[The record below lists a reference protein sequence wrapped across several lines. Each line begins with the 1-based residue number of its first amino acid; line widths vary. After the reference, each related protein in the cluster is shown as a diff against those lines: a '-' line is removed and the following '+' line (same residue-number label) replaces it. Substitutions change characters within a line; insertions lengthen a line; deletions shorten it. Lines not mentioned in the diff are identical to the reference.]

1 MMNTKIIFPDKWN
14 NANPD
19 KSTIEEMYLP
29 NRMKLLGFSNAAIK
43 NVENFMF
50 SKNEKDADI
59 ESGAIV
65 NVILEEFYDNETPVL
80 ERYYKLLMILDDD
93 FLCAEDIAGIEEEIL
108 KIRKLAELECYVES
122 EAYLTEDEKKIDD
135 VQSALK
141 YATLYLK
148 FDKYYII
155 KKTNGAGETECKFWY
170 NKNLDLVGYD
180 LMVNSF

>member
-1 MMNTKIIFPDKWN
+1 MNTKIIFPDKWN

-29 NRMKLLGFSNAAIK
+29 NRMKLLGFSDAAIK
-43 NVENFMF
+43 KVENFMF

-93 FLCAEDIAGIEEEIL
+93 FLCAEDIAGIEDEIL
-108 KIRKLAELECYVES
+108 KIRKLAE
-122 EAYLTEDEKKIDD
+122 
-135 VQSALK
+135 
-141 YATLYLK
+141 
-148 FDKYYII
+148 
-155 KKTNGAGETECKFWY
+155 
-170 NKNLDLVGYD
+170 
-180 LMVNSF
+180 

>member
-1 MMNTKIIFPDKWN
+1 MNTKIIFPDKWN

-19 KSTIEEMYLP
+19 KSIIEKMYLP
-29 NRMKLLGFSNAAIK
+29 NRMKLLGFSYETIRK
-43 NVENFMF
+43 IENYMF
-50 SKNEKDADI
+50 SKNEKGADI
-59 ESGAIV
+59 ESGTIV
-65 NVILEEFYDNETPVL
+65 NVILEEFYDNETPIL

-93 FLCAEDIAGIEEEIL
+93 FLCVEDIAGIEDEIL

-122 EAYLTEDEKKIDD
+122 EAYLTEDEKKFDD

>member
-1 MMNTKIIFPDKWN
+1 
-14 NANPD
+14 
-19 KSTIEEMYLP
+19 
-29 NRMKLLGFSNAAIK
+29 
-43 NVENFMF
+43 
-50 SKNEKDADI
+50 
-59 ESGAIV
+59 
-65 NVILEEFYDNETPVL
+65 
-80 ERYYKLLMILDDD
+80 MILDDD
-93 FLCAEDIAGIEEEIL
+93 FLCAEDIAGIEDEIL

-122 EAYLTEDEKKIDD
+122 EAYLTEDEKKFDD

-155 KKTNGAGETECKFWY
+155 KKTNGAGETECKLWY

>member
-1 MMNTKIIFPDKWN
+1 MNTKIIFPDKWN

-29 NRMKLLGFSNAAIK
+29 NRMKLLGFSDAAIK
-43 NVENFMF
+43 KVENFMF

-93 FLCAEDIAGIEEEIL
+93 FLCAEDIAGIEDEIL

-122 EAYLTEDEKKIDD
+122 EAYLTEDEKMIYGILSKNR
-135 VQSALK
+135 LK
-141 YATLYLK
+141 SMGEIAPYVSFGRSKTTKLLK
-148 FDKYYII
+148 EMEEKGIITVEGKGRSTKYSI
-155 KKTNGAGETECKFWY
+155 K
-170 NKNLDLVGYD
+170 
-180 LMVNSF
+180 

>member
-1 MMNTKIIFPDKWN
+1 MNTKIIFPDKWN

-59 ESGAIV
+59 ESRAIV

-122 EAYLTEDEKKIDD
+122 EAYLTEDEKK
-135 VQSALK
+135 
-141 YATLYLK
+141 
-148 FDKYYII
+148 
-155 KKTNGAGETECKFWY
+155 
-170 NKNLDLVGYD
+170 
-180 LMVNSF
+180 LMMSSQRLNMQHYT

>member
-1 MMNTKIIFPDKWN
+1 MNTKIIFPDKWN

-19 KSTIEEMYLP
+19 KSIIEKMYLP
-29 NRMKLLGFSNAAIK
+29 NRMKLLGFSYETIRK
-43 NVENFMF
+43 IENYMF
-50 SKNEKDADI
+50 SKNEKGADI
-59 ESGAIV
+59 ESGTIV
-65 NVILEEFYDNETPVL
+65 NVILEEFYDNETPIL

-93 FLCAEDIAGIEEEIL
+93 FLCVEDIAGIEDEIL
-108 KIRKLAELECYVES
+108 KIRKLAELECFVENK
-122 EAYLTEDEKKIDD
+122 AYMTEDKNKFDD
-135 VQSALK
+135 MQSALN

>member
-1 MMNTKIIFPDKWN
+1 MRKQFKKGVAILSAVSMVAAGISYVPQNVKADAPAIAVQDSEEGVDYSSLTYTQVGKKDYYVAAN
-14 NANPD
+14 N
-19 KSTIEEMYLP
+19 
-29 NRMKLLGFSNAAIK
+29 
-43 NVENFMF
+43 
-50 SKNEKDADI
+50 
-59 ESGAIV
+59 
-65 NVILEEFYDNETPVL
+65 
-80 ERYYKLLMILDDD
+80 DD
-93 FLCAEDIAGIEEEIL
+93 FLCAEDIAGIEDEIL

-122 EAYLTEDEKKIDD
+122 EAYLTEDEKKFDD

>member
-29 NRMKLLGFSNAAIK
+29 NRMKLLGFSDAAIK
-43 NVENFMF
+43 KVENFMF

-93 FLCAEDIAGIEEEIL
+93 FLCA
-108 KIRKLAELECYVES
+108 
-122 EAYLTEDEKKIDD
+122 
-135 VQSALK
+135 
-141 YATLYLK
+141 
-148 FDKYYII
+148 
-155 KKTNGAGETECKFWY
+155 
-170 NKNLDLVGYD
+170 
-180 LMVNSF
+180 